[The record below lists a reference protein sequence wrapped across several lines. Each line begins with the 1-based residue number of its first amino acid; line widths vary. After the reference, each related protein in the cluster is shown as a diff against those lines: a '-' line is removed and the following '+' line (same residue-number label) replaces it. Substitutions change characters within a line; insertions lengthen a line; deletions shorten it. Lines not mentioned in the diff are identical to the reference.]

1 MRRRV
6 VAVLGAL
13 VGLTAS
19 VAPAGAG
26 DEWCESDPVVPV
38 TTPKGNVLVV
48 YVLTGAAGMEHLP
61 AVLAA
66 EYRYTATAAR
76 GGTSTLVEL
85 DVLVPA
91 GVTGGGP
98 FATRSAA
105 STGPLKSGTLL
116 ASTTGWSGKPMRLR
130 FELGVP

>member
-19 VAPAGAG
+19 VAPADAG

-38 TTPKGNVLVV
+38 TTPKGNVVVV
-48 YVLTGAAGMEHLP
+48 YVLTGAAGTEHLP

-66 EYRYTATAAR
+66 EYRYTATAAG

-91 GVTGGGP
+91 DVTGGP

-116 ASTTGWSGKPMRLR
+116 ASTTGSSGQPMRLR